1 MFYIPTNTVNLV
13 LPIFLSDSLK
23 HDEKN
28 VCAFDFIRSHC
39 QCCFCSPPPTILNEC
54 IEQSKWSID
63 DKHQQYNQMPN
74 ESSQTQ
80 IPIHTVREYTD
91 TEIEKKETV
100 VRLKTNSRSF
110 PLWISVCDSCNAAF
124 VHGKLLVHLI
134 MDVACVAG
142 SLTKRQSFRKWIHW
156 NIFSAALLYKH
167 MKSQIRMNMTIFY
180 SELNEIIHTIVCSS
194 SSGGETPIPKEIILM
209 ASSKVQLNYSTFY
222 GCICFQRGFVVN
234 FCNRTNTQFECGVQ
248 TITQEERRYSA

>member
-1 MFYIPTNTVNLV
+1 MQMIVQNMKNTRKVIIPCYGMFYIPTNTVNLV

-91 TEIEKKETV
+91 TEIEKK
-100 VRLKTNSRSF
+100 RDSRSTENQF
-110 PLWISVCDSCNAAF
+110 
-124 VHGKLLVHLI
+124 
-134 MDVACVAG
+134 
-142 SLTKRQSFRKWIHW
+142 
-156 NIFSAALLYKH
+156 
-167 MKSQIRMNMTIFY
+167 
-180 SELNEIIHTIVCSS
+180 EIISSLNFSLRQLQCCVCAWEVARSFDYGCRVCSW
-194 SSGGETPIPKEIILM
+194 
-209 ASSKVQLNYSTFY
+209 
-222 GCICFQRGFVVN
+222 
-234 FCNRTNTQFECGVQ
+234 
-248 TITQEERRYSA
+248 